1 MTLESPHPSWNG
13 TVASALLCTI
23 LGFGLAPSLAHGV
36 EVGEPVVPSEFDGDL
51 RDLPLAPQW
60 QPGDPIREVPRRRY
74 PPPGGVV
81 TPDPRPVG
89 IDPVRDEGAAAGH
102 GATRAFATPD
112 LNFAGQGFSG
122 VDPPDTVGDVGT
134 QYYIQMINSGGGARY
149 TVYNKADGSVE
160 AGPLALD
167 ALGAGA
173 CATGKGDGIVLYDRA
188 AERWLLSEFP
198 VSGND
203 LCVYVSKSSDP
214 IMGGWWAY
222 DFTTPNFPDYPKYAV
237 WHDAYYVTTNEPGP
251 SPIYAL
257 DRASM
262 LTGAPAS
269 PIQRFT
275 VADMAGFGF
284 QALTPADLDGAT
296 APPAGAPAYFMRH
309 RDDEIHNAGS
319 SNPMQDYL
327 ELYSLTIDWA
337 TPGNSVLSAV
347 TNIPV
352 AELDSTLCGQF
363 SFSCFPQPGSEV
375 TLDPVREVIM
385 FRLQYRNFGDHES
398 LVGNFVT
405 DVDGS
410 DLGGVR
416 WFELRKSGMAT
427 WSLAQEGTYSPDTDN
442 RWLGSIAMDGSGDIA
457 LGYSVSSDTVFPS
470 MRYTGREA
478 ADPLGTMSAGDNVI
492 IAGAANASNR
502 WGDYSAMN
510 VDPSD
515 DCTFWHTSMY
525 SPTSQW
531 ATRIAAFKFDAC
543 SAYSGLFADGFESGD
558 TSAWSV
564 VVP

>member
-60 QPGDPIREVPRRRY
+60 QPGDPIREVPKRRY

-89 IDPVRDEGAAAGH
+89 IDPVRDGGTAAGH

-122 VDPPDTVGDVGT
+122 VVLPDTVGDVGT
-134 QYYIQMINSGGGARY
+134 QYYIQMINSGDGARY
-149 TVYNKADGSVE
+149 TVYSKADGSVE

-173 CATGKGDGIVLYDRA
+173 CATGNGDGIVLYDRA
-188 AERWLLSEFP
+188 AERWLLSEFAS
-198 VSGND
+198 SGNH
-203 LCVYVSKSSDP
+203 LCVYVSKSSNP

-222 DFTTPNFPDYPKYAV
+222 DFATPNFPDYPKYAV

-269 PIQRFT
+269 PVQRFT

-319 SNPMQDYL
+319 SNPTQDYL

-352 AELDSTLCGQF
+352 AEFDSTLCGQF
-363 SFSCFPQPGSEV
+363 SFSCFPQPGSAV

-398 LVGNFVT
+398 LAGNFVT

-416 WFELRKSGMAT
+416 WFELRRSGMAA
-427 WSLAQEGTYSPDTDN
+427 WSLTQEGTYSPDADN
-442 RWLGSIAMDGSGDIA
+442 RWMGSIAMDRSGDIA

-492 IAGAANASNR
+492 IAGTAANASNR

-531 ATRIAAFKFDAC
+531 ATQIASFKFTRC
-543 SAYSGLFADGFESGD
+543 GELFADGFESGD